1 MSKKPP
7 PTQDYCEVYAEP
19 RHRFHLRNSYTNI
32 YEIELPDGCL
42 TQFHRHTEDTVYFV
56 IADAC
61 VEESFLD
68 KPSKLTSASFG
79 GTLCRSHHGE
89 PLIHQVRNI
98 GKNTMHMIGAEA
110 LLRPPGGAN
119 SPLSFQGYTQE
130 WESSRFRL
138 YGVHTS
144 ADLAPVTFEIY
155 GLLVSLIETTISIKG
170 SIGSSTLKLA
180 PGSFVWIEPPCTL
193 HLGTPF
199 RGLFAEW
206 I

>member
-1 MSKKPP
+1 MSKISPP
-7 PTQDYCEVYAEP
+7 EDYCEVYVEP
-19 RHRFHLRNSYTNI
+19 LHRFHLRNSYTNI
-32 YEIELPDGCL
+32 YEIELPEGCL

-56 IADAC
+56 IADAS

-79 GTLCRSHHGE
+79 GTLCRSHRGE
-89 PLIHQVRNI
+89 PLIHQVKNI

-110 LLRPPGGAN
+110 LQRPPVREN
-119 SPLSFQGYTQE
+119 NPLNFKGYTQE

-138 YGVHTS
+138 YEVHTS
-144 ADLAPVTFEIY
+144 ADLGPVTFEIY
-155 GLLVSLIETTISIKG
+155 GLLVALIETTVSVKG
-170 SIGSSTLKLA
+170 PIGSSTLKLA

-193 HLGTPF
+193 HLDISF